1 MAENPKKSP
10 RSKRITLNDSRNW
23 KSIIEGVDKKEVPVN
38 ILQEISVKLV
48 DGTVVTV
55 DVKQLLRDGMRP
67 LEIEKMLDE
76 KFYELDAYILN
87 VDFLVDI
94 DKVASTIKPETDKVL
109 KNL

>member
-38 ILQEISVKLV
+38 ILQEITVKLV

-67 LEIEKMLDE
+67 PEIEKMLDE

>member
-38 ILQEISVKLV
+38 ILQEITVKLV

-55 DVKQLLRDGMRP
+55 DVKRLLRDGMRP
-67 LEIEKMLDE
+67 PEIEKMLDE